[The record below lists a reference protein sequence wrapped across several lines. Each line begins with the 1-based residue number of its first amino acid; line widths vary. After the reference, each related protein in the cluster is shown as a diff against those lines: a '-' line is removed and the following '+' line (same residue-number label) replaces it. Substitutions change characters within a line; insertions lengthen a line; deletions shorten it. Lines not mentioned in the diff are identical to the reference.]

1 MTQVFKFG
9 GASIQDAAAIRRV
22 GELLARFRARPLIVV
37 VSAMGKTTNA
47 LETLLAAARAG
58 ETEEY
63 RDRLETLRQEHL
75 TTVEA
80 LFGDRAGPVTERV
93 EALITELDQLHRRHA
108 SRERPFHYDQ
118 TVCYGELLST
128 TIISAWLDEAGMA
141 TEWLDARD
149 LVVTDDCHQAAN
161 VDWQATVERVRG
173 LATDDDKIRVT
184 QGFIGGTTEGVST
197 TLGREGSD
205 FSAAILAHCL
215 DAEEVTIWKDV
226 PGLFNADPRRF
237 DNAVQLERISYDEA
251 IELAWHGAKVIHP
264 KTLGPLQQKSIP
276 LTVRSFED
284 LEAPPSTIGRDT
296 RFDTQTPSLVLLE
309 EQTLLEIR
317 SRDFAFMDEPRQHD
331 ILGRL
336 VEAGLHA
343 SLIDAGAMRL
353 SLCLDDGH
361 PDRLEPLVSSLCAD
375 YAVVRHEDLTLLTVR
390 HADDALLAAL
400 SAGRDSLA
408 ERRNADTAQRLF
420 PSTQCQGTW
429 HIPL

>member
-9 GASIQDAAAIRRV
+9 GASIQDAAAIRRL
-22 GELLARFRARPLIVV
+22 GELLARFRARPLVVV

-47 LETLLAAARAG
+47 LEALLEAAREG
-58 ETEEY
+58 EADDY
-63 RDRLETLRQEHL
+63 SDRLETLRREHL
-75 TTVEA
+75 TTVES
-80 LFGDRAGPVTERV
+80 LFGARAGPVAERV
-93 EALITELDQLHRRHA
+93 EALITELDRRHRRHA
-108 SRERPFHYDQ
+108 GRERPFHYDQ
-118 TVCYGELLST
+118 TVCFGELLST
-128 TIISAWLDEAGMA
+128 TIVSAWLDEAGMA
-141 TEWLDARD
+141 TEWRDARE

-161 VDWQATVERVRG
+161 VDWQATAERVRG
-173 LATDDDKIRVT
+173 LDSDDGRIRVT
-184 QGFIGGTTEGVST
+184 QGFIGGTAEGAST

-237 DNAVQLERISYDEA
+237 DNAVQLEQISYGEA

-264 KTLGPLQQKSIP
+264 KTLGPLQQKAIP
-276 LTVRSFED
+276 LTVRSFQD

-296 RFDTQTPSLVLLE
+296 RFDTQTPSLVLRE
-309 EQTLLEIR
+309 AQTLLEVR
-317 SRDFAFMDEPRQHD
+317 PRDFAFMDEARQHD

-343 SLIDAGAMRL
+343 GLVDSGAMRL
-353 SLCLDDGH
+353 SLCLDGH
-361 PDRLEPLVSSLCAD
+361 PERLEPLVASLCND
-375 YAVVRHEDLTLLTVR
+375 YAVERRDDLTLLTVR

-400 SAGRDSLA
+400 GAGRDSLA

-420 PSTQCQGTW
+420 PGSQCRGTW
-429 HIPL
+429 HIPT

>member
-9 GASIQDAAAIRRV
+9 GASIQDVAAIRRL
-22 GELLARFRARPLIVV
+22 GKLLTHFRARPLIVV

-47 LETLLAAARAG
+47 LEALLAAARGSEKAD
-58 ETEEY
+58 Y
-63 RDRLETLRQEHL
+63 HDRLETLRRDHL
-75 TTVEA
+75 ATVEA
-80 LFGDRAGPVTERV
+80 LFGAKAGPVAERV
-93 EALITELDQLHRRHA
+93 EALITELDQRHRRHA
-108 SRERPFHYDQ
+108 NRERPFHYDQ
-118 TVCYGELLST
+118 TVGFGELLST
-128 TIISAWLDEAGMA
+128 TIVSAWLEEAGMA
-141 TEWLDARD
+141 TEWRDARE

-161 VDWQATVERVRG
+161 VDWEATAERVRG
-173 LATDDDKIRVT
+173 LAADDGRIRVT
-184 QGFIGGTTEGVST
+184 QGFIGGTVEGVTT

-215 DAEEVTIWKDV
+215 EAEEVTIWKDV

-276 LTVRSFED
+276 LTVRSFEN

-296 RFDTQTPSLVLLE
+296 RFDTQTPSLVLRE
-309 EQTLLEIR
+309 EQTLLEIHP
-317 SRDFAFMDEPRQHD
+317 RDLAFMDEPRQHD

-343 SLIDAGAMRL
+343 NMIDAGAMRL
-353 SLCLDDGH
+353 SLCLDGH
-361 PDRLEPLVSSLCAD
+361 PERLEPLVSSLCAD

-390 HADDALLAAL
+390 HGDDALLSAL

-408 ERRNADTAQRLF
+408 ERRNANTAQRLF

>member
-9 GASIQDAAAIRRV
+9 GASVQDAAAIRRV

-47 LETLLAAARAG
+47 LEALLAAAREG
-58 ETEEY
+58 EAADY
-63 RDRLETLRQEHL
+63 QARLETLRREHL

-80 LFGDRAGPVTERV
+80 LFGDRAGPVKKRV
-93 EALITELDQLHRRHA
+93 ESLLTELDQRHRRHA
-108 SRERPFHYDQ
+108 RRERPFHYDQ
-118 TVCYGELLST
+118 TVCFGELLST
-128 TIISAWLDEAGMA
+128 TIISAWLDEIGMA
-141 TEWLDARD
+141 TEWQDARD
-149 LVVTDDCHQAAN
+149 LVVTDDCYQAAN
-161 VDWQATVERVRG
+161 VDWQATAERVR
-173 LATDDDKIRVT
+173 AMASDNDRIHIT
-184 QGFIGGTTEGVST
+184 QGFIGGTVEGTST

-226 PGLFNADPRRF
+226 PGIFNADPRRV
-237 DNAVQLERISYDEA
+237 DNAVQLEQISYDEA
-251 IELAWHGAKVIHP
+251 VELAWHGAKVIHP

-284 LEAPPSTIGRDT
+284 LEAPPSTIGQDT
-296 RFDTQTPSLVLLE
+296 RFDTQTPSLILRE
-309 EQTLLEIR
+309 AQTLLEIR
-317 SRDFAFMDEPRQHD
+317 TRDFTFMDEARQHD

-343 SLIDAGAMRL
+343 GLIDAGAMRL
-353 SLCLDDGH
+353 SLSLDGH
-361 PDRLEPLVSSLCAD
+361 PERLEPLVASLCED
-375 YAVVRHEDLTLLTVR
+375 YAVERCDDLTLLNVR

-420 PSTQCQGTW
+420 PGSQCRGTW
-429 HIPL
+429 HIPR